1 LLDAQSQQELFVRLI
16 AIVTTVGTMFCL
28 LSLPAQAS
36 DSTWLLC
43 DNGKL
48 AVNLLEHRNGVKGN
62 ISKRTVSIALIFGM
76 NIATGELDN
85 TYGGE
90 TSSGKI
96 LLTSTPKNQSKFSGN
111 ILVNYAKAVVSLNG
125 TLTLSG
131 SPNPIHTQ
139 LQCKDMQAKL

>member
-1 LLDAQSQQELFVRLI
+1 
-16 AIVTTVGTMFCL
+16 M
-28 LSLPAQAS
+28 
-36 DSTWLLC
+36 LC

-48 AVNLLEHRNGVKGN
+48 AVNLLEHRDEGHGQLG
-62 ISKRTVSIALIFGM
+62 KRTVSIALIFGM

-85 TYGGE
+85 IYSDE

-96 LLTSTPKNQSKFSGN
+96 LLVSTPKNQSKFSGN
-111 ILVNYAKAVVSLNG
+111 IVVNYQKAVVSLNG

-139 LQCKDMQAKL
+139 LRYKGMVGEL

>member
-1 LLDAQSQQELFVRLI
+1 MRSI
-16 AIVTTVGTMFCL
+16 AIVTTVGTMVCL
-28 LSLPAQAS
+28 LSLPARAL

-43 DNGKL
+43 DNGTL
-48 AVNLLEHRNGVKGN
+48 AVNLLEHRNGVQGN

-131 SPNPIHTQ
+131 SPYPIRTQ
-139 LQCKDMQAKL
+139 LQCKEMQSKL